1 MNTPLKVEFR
11 IGEIEFK
18 AEGDPSDV
26 EKQRESFV
34 NTLLPLAVDAM
45 VQTRGTIVGKQQ
57 FIETNNMKA
66 LPSVVTSAEYTI
78 PVNSESLSEARSVT
92 GNVDFSRESLNT
104 YINKLGNLNDQDF
117 VVLATYFAETKN
129 GQIISITSETVKQYY
144 DEARRTKYSNLSQL
158 LTELV
163 KKGLLKDDDSA
174 EKKIPKSY
182 VLTND
187 GLKFARDFVPK
198 PNSDVKPKV
207 TKTKKAISK
216 IESVYSNLNAD
227 NLNLKNYPEINS
239 SMDFREQMMLVM
251 YIVSCEGHGDAFSTA
266 DMQCLMTSKL
276 GLSATID
283 QINGV
288 FKRNKKWFANT
299 KDEGNKKAV
308 KHKLLMGAKEFAQE
322 IIAKKS

>member
-18 AEGDPSDV
+18 AEGDPADV

-45 VQTRGTIVGKQQ
+45 VQTRGTIVEKQQ
-57 FIETNNMKA
+57 FIETTNMKA
-66 LPSVVTSAEYTI
+66 LPNVITSSEYAMPENIETL
-78 PVNSESLSEARSVT
+78 PETSNAN

-104 YINKLGNLNDQDF
+104 YINKLGNINDQEF
-117 VVLATYFAETKN
+117 VVLATYFAETKS
-129 GQIISITSETVKQYY
+129 GQIVSVTSETVKQYY
-144 DEARRTKYSNLSQL
+144 EDARRTKYSNPSQL

-163 KKGLLKDDDSA
+163 KKGFLKDDDNS

-182 VLTND
+182 ILTND
-187 GLKFARDFVPK
+187 GIKFAREFVPK
-198 PNSDVKPKV
+198 PNSDVKPKIA
-207 TKTKKAISK
+207 KTKKAISK

-239 SMDFREQMMLVM
+239 SMDFREQMMLIM
-251 YIVSCEGHGDAFSTA
+251 YIISSEGHGDEFSTA

-276 GLSATID
+276 GLPATID

-299 KDEGNKKAV
+299 KDESNKKAV
-308 KHKLLMGAKEFAQE
+308 KHKLLMGAKEFAQQ